1 MGKHLLPLACSTET
15 PQRTVAI
22 WLFLF
27 HGTVNL
33 IRVPEKFTEKIS
45 VEESKDVEEETSI
58 LDVE

>member
-1 MGKHLLPLACSTET
+1 M
-15 PQRTVAI
+15 AI

-33 IRVPEKFTEKIS
+33 IRVLEKFTEKIS